1 MAWVFYKYSILNLI
15 NKGLIMKLT
24 NKEKIDKARA
34 KNPIQDYFL
43 NPHFEEVATKKEKKF
58 VEDHFEF
65 ITIK

>member
-1 MAWVFYKYSILNLI
+1 
-15 NKGLIMKLT
+15 MKLT